1 MTTLTRSPE
10 RAVAKSKP
18 EPFKKPERTISVKL
32 PESIVIT
39 ARVIAGLENALVSNV
54 IAECARECLD
64 RREREAME
72 ARAKT
77 RDGKK

>member
-10 RAVAKSKP
+10 RTVAKPKS
-18 EPFKKPERTISVKL
+18 EAGKKPERTISVKL

-39 ARVIAGLENALVSNV
+39 ARIIAGLENSLVSNV

-64 RREREAME
+64 RREREAIE
-72 ARAKT
+72 ARAKI